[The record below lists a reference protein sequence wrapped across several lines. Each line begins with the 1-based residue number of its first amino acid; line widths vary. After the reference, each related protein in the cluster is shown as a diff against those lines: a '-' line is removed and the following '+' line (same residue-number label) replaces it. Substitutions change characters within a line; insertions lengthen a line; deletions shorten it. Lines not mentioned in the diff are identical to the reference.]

1 MSTKTASVESAAEA
15 AVATLV
21 EESTGL
27 RACALLD
34 PAGLVLARSSTGD
47 WATSVAEIWAAAGDI
62 GRPEPTQVHV
72 ATEDGEV
79 YAVRGRAGS
88 AVAVTDRFTLASL
101 MFCDLRAALRR
112 LGTAQR

>member
-1 MSTKTASVESAAEA
+1 MSTKAASAESAAAA
-15 AVATLV
+15 AVTALA
-21 EESTGL
+21 EESIGL

-34 PAGLVLARSSTGD
+34 PVGVVLARSSAGD
-47 WATSVAEIWAAAGDI
+47 WASAVAEIWAAAEDA

-79 YAVRGRAGS
+79 YAVRGEGGS

-112 LGTAQR
+112 VGAART

>member
-15 AVATLV
+15 AVAALA

-34 PAGLVLARSSTGD
+34 PAGLVLARSSAGD
-47 WATSVAEIWAAAGDI
+47 WASTVAEIWAAAGDPS
-62 GRPEPTQVHV
+62 RPEPTQVHV

-88 AVAVTDRFTLASL
+88 VVAVTDRFTLASL
-101 MFCDLRAALRR
+101 MFCDLRSALRR
-112 LGTAQR
+112 VGTARP